1 MKRIIIYTALLSAML
16 SGCNLDFVPN
26 NALTYTNAFNTEKE
40 LNATTASI
48 HFYLDQAIDGDNVF
62 LTAGVVADELQTEQG
77 VREWSPVAVIN
88 QNEGWTEW
96 YNVIFESNLLLDNIH
111 RTEGLSDE
119 RRNYHRGQAL
129 FAKGFAYLKMAMK
142 YGDAIVTTGST
153 NLDPYGL
160 SPMLDVIDEAIKS
173 GEEALEVL
181 PIQEELRTFSG
192 SPVPNKMYASK
203 GAAAAL
209 LAHAYAWKGSMI
221 DLYQL
226 EGDSKAAYAKA
237 VEYVDMLT
245 EGKVGNYQLYPTI
258 EGLVAALSNA
268 DAKNMEDI
276 YVIAFDRNRSLYSIS
291 KSPANK
297 NFVSWPVDED
307 QLLGDLT
314 SNTSMR
320 IYKETILEMYPD
332 ESDDR
337 KTYFFYELDAD
348 HEVDGTNY
356 ALMHKYNQPIYTPNE
371 YSPSGKDW
379 RSLNANYNYWR
390 LGGLILLRA
399 ECLAKLGRD
408 GEATRDLNTIRE
420 RANATPYPADYDNK
434 GLQYA
439 IFKERERE
447 LIYESDH
454 RYFDVVRNNYIKT
467 ELNGKFRELT
477 NQEIKD
483 GALFL
488 PITDAAFGKDGRN
501 TLIRQ
506 KKYWIVYK

>member
-1 MKRIIIYTALLSAML
+1 
-16 SGCNLDFVPN
+16 
-26 NALTYTNAFNTEKE
+26 
-40 LNATTASI
+40 
-48 HFYLDQAIDGDNVF
+48 
-62 LTAGVVADELQTEQG
+62 
-77 VREWSPVAVIN
+77 
-88 QNEGWTEW
+88 
-96 YNVIFESNLLLDNIH
+96 
-111 RTEGLSDE
+111 
-119 RRNYHRGQAL
+119 
-129 FAKGFAYLKMAMK
+129 
-142 YGDAIVTTGST
+142 
-153 NLDPYGL
+153 
-160 SPMLDVIDEAIKS
+160 
-173 GEEALEVL
+173 
-181 PIQEELRTFSG
+181 
-192 SPVPNKMYASK
+192 
-203 GAAAAL
+203 
-209 LAHAYAWKGSMI
+209 MI

-379 RSLNANYNYWR
+379 RSLNANYNYWPR
-390 LGGLILLRA
+390 RSY
-399 ECLAKLGRD
+399 
-408 GEATRDLNTIRE
+408 T
-420 RANATPYPADYDNK
+420 TPC
-434 GLQYA
+434 
-439 IFKERERE
+439 
-447 LIYESDH
+447 
-454 RYFDVVRNNYIKT
+454 
-467 ELNGKFRELT
+467 
-477 NQEIKD
+477 
-483 GALFL
+483 
-488 PITDAAFGKDGRN
+488 
-501 TLIRQ
+501 
-506 KKYWIVYK
+506 